1 MTVFI
6 QLCRWCGTHMT
17 LPADRRLG
25 HHAHCTRKEPH
36 PMELIIV
43 ALFFAFLTIA
53 SWLAPNPDDDEPY
66 IDNLTIRDGR
76 IVTDVL
82 EQKDTHQ

>member
-25 HHAHCTRKEPH
+25 HHAHCTP
-36 PMELIIV
+36 
-43 ALFFAFLTIA
+43 
-53 SWLAPNPDDDEPY
+53 
-66 IDNLTIRDGR
+66 
-76 IVTDVL
+76 
-82 EQKDTHQ
+82 KDRTRWN

>member
-1 MTVFI
+1 
-6 QLCRWCGTHMT
+6 
-17 LPADRRLG
+17 
-25 HHAHCTRKEPH
+25 
-36 PMELIIV
+36 MELIIV

>member
-1 MTVFI
+1 
-6 QLCRWCGTHMT
+6 
-17 LPADRRLG
+17 
-25 HHAHCTRKEPH
+25 
-36 PMELIIV
+36 MELIIV

-53 SWLAPNPDDDEPY
+53 SWLAPNPDDEPY